1 MEFGDDFVI
10 VDPFDID
17 MTYYEGQRSLTALN
31 ILFPGFSQCLQV
43 EETGREAGAF
53 YILFYDD
60 GCSHDH
66 HAIVGIALVVV
77 FIVAICF
84 ILRQDQ
90 AALKDCN
97 RSVLRTAT
105 Q

>member
-1 MEFGDDFVI
+1 VEFGDDFVI

-31 ILFPGFSQCLQV
+31 ILFPGFSPCLQV

-66 HAIVGIALVVV
+66 HAIVGIFLVV
-77 FIVAICF
+77 FSSSLYASYCGKIKR
-84 ILRQDQ
+84 L
-90 AALKDCN
+90 
-97 RSVLRTAT
+97 
-105 Q
+105 